1 MMNLPLDGV
10 RVLDLSSVV
19 VGPYATQFLAD
30 YGADVTKIEAPSG
43 DILRKLGGKSKS
55 GELSPKFM
63 MLNRNKKSLA
73 IDLKNPA
80 AKPLIAKLLAAHD
93 VVLSNIR
100 PRALARLGLDYE
112 SARAIRPDVI
122 YCSIVGFGQE
132 GRYKDK
138 PAYDNVIQ
146 GVGGIAAC
154 HERQSGTPRF
164 LPMVLADRLG
174 GLMATQSILL
184 AVINRSRNDEGQHIE
199 IPMFENTAAFVL
211 TEHFGQLIYP
221 GSDGPSGD
229 LRVLDKNAR
238 PIQTKDGYICLSA
251 NSDKQAFA
259 LFEAIGH
266 PELKDDP
273 RFDSVTSRY
282 HNIDAYNG
290 LRTEHLQKKTT
301 TEWIEIF
308 ERLDVPAM
316 PYKTFEDLV
325 ADPHLNDVGLYQ
337 ERDHPSEGKV
347 YNLRPV
353 ATFSSIGTKTENLA
367 PRLGEHSADVLASIG
382 VETEEIESL
391 IADGVILDR
400 PLDG

>member
-1 MMNLPLDGV
+1 MAKLPLAGV

-30 YGADVTKIEAPSG
+30 FGAEVTKLEAPGG

-63 MLNRNKKSLA
+63 TLNRNKKSLA
-73 IDLKNPA
+73 VDLKNPA
-80 AKPLIAKLLAAHD
+80 AKPLVAQLLAAHD

-100 PRALARLGLDYE
+100 PRALAKLGLDYD
-112 SARAIRPDVI
+112 AATAARPDVI
-122 YCSIVGFGQE
+122 YCSIVGFGQD
-132 GRYKDK
+132 GPYKDK

-154 HERQSGTPRF
+154 HERQSGTPLF

-174 GLMATQSILL
+174 GLMAAQAILV
-184 AVINRSRNDEGQHIE
+184 AVIHRMQSGEGQFIE

-221 GSDGPSGD
+221 GSNGPSGD

-238 PIQTKDGYICLSA
+238 PIATKDGYVCLSA

-259 LFEAIGH
+259 LFEAFGH

-273 RFDSVTSRY
+273 RFNSVTARY
-282 HNIDAYNG
+282 ANIDAYNG
-290 LRTEHLQKKTT
+290 MRAEHLKKKTT
-301 TEWIEIF
+301 EEWIDIF
-308 ERLDVPAM
+308 DRLDVPAM

-325 ADPHLNDVGLYQ
+325 EDPHLNAVGLYQ
-337 ERDHPSEGKV
+337 EREHPAEGRV

-353 ATFSSIGTKTENLA
+353 AGFSTIETKDENLA
-367 PRLGEHSADVLASIG
+367 PRLGQDSAAVLASIG
-382 VETEEIESL
+382 VEQAEIERF
-391 IADGVILDR
+391 IAEGVILDR
-400 PLDG
+400 PLD

>member
-1 MMNLPLDGV
+1 MVNLPLDGV

-30 YGADVTKIEAPSG
+30 YGADVTKIEAPGG

-73 IDLKNPA
+73 IDLKSPA

-112 SARAIRPDVI
+112 SAKAIRPDVI
-122 YCSIVGFGQE
+122 YCSIVGFGQK
-132 GRYKDK
+132 GPYKDK

-174 GLMATQSILL
+174 GLMATQAILL
-184 AVINRSRNDEGQHIE
+184 AVINRSREGEGQHIE

-251 NSDKQAFA
+251 NSNKQAFA

-282 HNIDAYNG
+282 HNIDSYNG
-290 LRTEHLQKKTT
+290 LREEHLQKKTT
-301 TEWIEIF
+301 AEWIEIF

-337 ERDHPSEGKV
+337 EREHPAEGKV
-347 YNLRPV
+347 FNLRPV
-353 ATFSSIGTKTENLA
+353 ATFSSIGTKSENLA
-367 PRLGEHSADVLASIG
+367 PRLGEHSADVLASVG
-382 VETEEIESL
+382 VGRDEIETL
-391 IADGVILDR
+391 ISEGVILDR
-400 PLDG
+400 PLD

>member
-1 MMNLPLDGV
+1 MPNFPLDGV

-30 YGADVTKIEAPSG
+30 YGADVTKIEAPGG

-174 GLMATQSILL
+174 GLMATQAILL
-184 AVINRSRNDEGQHIE
+184 AVINRSREGEGQHIE

-259 LFEAIGH
+259 LFEAIGL

-282 HNIDAYNG
+282 HNIDSYNG
-290 LRTEHLQKKTT
+290 LREEHLQKKTT
-301 TEWIEIF
+301 AEWIEIF

-382 VETEEIESL
+382 VENEEIESL
-391 IADGVILDR
+391 ISDGVILDR

>member
-1 MMNLPLDGV
+1 MAKLPLAGV

-30 YGADVTKIEAPSG
+30 FGAEVTKIEAPGG

-63 MLNRNKKSLA
+63 TLNRNKKSLA
-73 IDLKNPA
+73 VDLKNPA
-80 AKPLIAKLLAAHD
+80 AKPLVAQLLAAHD

-100 PRALARLGLDYE
+100 PRALARLGLDYD
-112 SARAIRPDVI
+112 AATAARPDVI
-122 YCSIVGFGQE
+122 YCSIVGFGQD
-132 GRYKDK
+132 GPYKDK

-154 HERQSGTPRF
+154 HERQSGTPLF

-174 GLMATQSILL
+174 GLMAAQAILV
-184 AVINRSRNDEGQHIE
+184 AVIHRMQSGEGQFIE

-221 GSDGPSGD
+221 GSNGPSGD

-238 PIQTKDGYICLSA
+238 PIATKDGYVCLSA

-259 LFEAIGH
+259 LFEAFGH

-273 RFDSVTSRY
+273 RFNSVTARY
-282 HNIDAYNG
+282 ANIDAYNG
-290 LRTEHLQKKTT
+290 MRAEHLKKKTT
-301 TEWIEIF
+301 AEWIDIF
-308 ERLDVPAM
+308 DRLDVPAM

-325 ADPHLNDVGLYQ
+325 EDPHLNAVGLYQ
-337 ERDHPSEGKV
+337 EREHPAEGRV

-353 ATFSSIGTKTENLA
+353 AGFSTIETKDENLA
-367 PRLGEHSADVLASIG
+367 PRLGQDSAAVLASIG
-382 VETEEIESL
+382 VEQAEIERF
-391 IADGVILDR
+391 IAEGVILDR
-400 PLDG
+400 PLD